1 MFSISPLT
9 LFLFMISLA
18 MLRVLH
24 NRSAKGLAWASAACG
39 LASIAMH
46 VVFVWLWAFQN
57 AIPGKII
64 GLSALGFYLSVF
76 LAFAAVMQSKN
87 LGEGR
92 RFSAVSGI
100 WLLTFFL
107 LMRGFQQDYLE
118 SIWFMDV
125 MNNLLHSLIGD
136 QQSGEVTL
144 SLIKAFGKTNWLVA
158 KYFLELATVG
168 TLILAYVFYIFVGA
182 YYDHESY
189 LDWRHIRAP
198 RLLPPIA
205 VAVIIAY
212 ALWSHFEQGRIESNS
227 FHVAV
232 HILAGV
238 YLFVGLLVL
247 FRGFVHGGF
256 PRKAVLSAM
265 LLVFLSNR
273 PIELMALIGFL
284 DNLLGVLPAGRKTKV
299 IKSRLPRLFM
309 RKASSTK
316 GLIAMVFISFILV
329 VVFNVKSNMPSRIG
343 FARAKSHKSTPN
355 EMKLIETDS
364 HLFTMDIYEFPNK
377 EGELPRRGISF
388 AKAERTCLR
397 NGKRLCTA
405 DEWEAVCRGSKAMRY
420 EFSNDGNES
429 HHILNTRCNTL
440 PLGLTR
446 KGVAKSGAMDCVN
459 ELGIRDMTGNVWEWV
474 DNENGGPF
482 RTLKG
487 SSYQYNDD
495 YTTQCATNV
504 LLLDVQI
511 QKLKLP
517 SVGFRCC
524 ADRR

>member
-1 MFSISPLT
+1 VFSISPLT
-9 LFLFMISLA
+9 LFLIMISLA
-18 MLRVLH
+18 MLRALR
-24 NRSAKGLAWASAACG
+24 NRPAKGIAWASAACG
-39 LASIAMH
+39 VASIAML
-46 VVFVWLWAFQN
+46 FGFIWLWAFQN

-64 GLSALGFYLSVF
+64 GLSALGLYLSVL
-76 LAFAAVMQSKN
+76 LAFAAVMRSKN
-87 LGEGR
+87 PDEGR
-92 RFSAVSGI
+92 RFTAVSGI
-100 WLLTFFL
+100 WLLMFFL
-107 LMRGFQQDYLE
+107 LMRGFQRDYPE
-118 SIWFMDV
+118 SLWFMDV
-125 MNNLLHSLIGD
+125 MNNLLHFLIGD
-136 QQSGEVTL
+136 RQSGEVTL
-144 SLIKAFGKTNWLVA
+144 SLIEAFGKTNLLVA
-158 KYFLELATVG
+158 RYFLELATVG
-168 TLILAYVFYIFVGA
+168 TLALAYVFYIFVGA

-205 VAVIIAY
+205 IAVIITY
-212 ALWSHFEQGRIESNS
+212 ALWNHFEQGRIESDS

-247 FRGFVHGGF
+247 FRGFAHAGF
-256 PRKAVLSAM
+256 HRKAVLSAI
-265 LLVFLSNR
+265 LIVFISNR
-273 PIELMALIGFL
+273 PIELLALIGFS
-284 DNLLGVLPAGRKTKV
+284 DNLLGVRSAGRKTKV
-299 IKSRLPRLFM
+299 IKSRFPRLLM
-309 RKASSTK
+309 HKASSTK
-316 GLIAMVFISFILV
+316 GLFAMVLISFVLV
-329 VVFNVKSNMPSRIG
+329 AIFNVKINRPSRIG
-343 FARAKSHKSTPN
+343 LARAKSIQSTPK

-377 EGELPRRGISF
+377 EGELPRRRVSF

-440 PLGLTR
+440 PLGVKR

-459 ELGIRDMTGNVWEWV
+459 EMGIRDMTGNVWEWV
-474 DNENGGPF
+474 DNKNGGPF

-524 ADRR
+524 ADKR